1 MKNNY
6 GIILAL
12 ENTTTSDEVIIEEKI
27 LVITKEYNC
36 YYIILE
42 NQKKNLK
49 IHICGITKT
58 M

>member
-12 ENTTTSDEVIIEEKI
+12 ENTSPSDEVIIEEKI

-42 NQKKNLK
+42 N
-49 IHICGITKT
+49 
-58 M
+58 

>member
-12 ENTTTSDEVIIEEKI
+12 ENTSPSDEVIIEEKI

-36 YYIILE
+36 HYIILE
-42 NQKKNLK
+42 N
-49 IHICGITKT
+49 
-58 M
+58 